1 MMRRCFTALAAV
13 IVALATSGKASAC
26 ENPRQMDGFKTCA
39 NVEKAFE
46 EGQLVH
52 YAPDTESSQAQYLA
66 DFRKAFPQI
75 KTTFLRL
82 QTGALYARLSAERQ
96 AKTYVPDS
104 LILTEIGF
112 ALDFQKRGGYARYM
126 SPEMVHYQPHMKSTP
141 EGFFTWDNE
150 IIAGIAYNPNLVKP
164 EEAPASW
171 ADMTNPRWTEV
182 INFKLS
188 TSGLQ
193 HAVWYNLLKMY
204 GPDYWTKIAALKPRG
219 FDSYVQQF
227 DRMISGQDHVISTAQ
242 YSGYL
247 IAKAK
252 GAPIVFVVPKEGLAV
267 APGVI
272 GVVDK
277 APHPEV
283 ARLFVDWFLGVPGQ
297 ISMTQSTVNY
307 SARAD
312 VPPPPGGIPLSDHK
326 LMVPDDWEAFLK
338 THSQFVKE
346 WDKITGR
353 R

>member
-1 MMRRCFTALAAV
+1 MRRCFTALAAV
-13 IVALATSGKASAC
+13 IVALATSGKADAC
-26 ENPRQMDGFKTCA
+26 DNPRQMDGFKTCA